1 MLDKLRNVFQVPEL
15 RRRILFTLLMF
26 VVYRLGEH
34 VPSPGVNAHAL
45 QGAFESQRG
54 GLFGLYDFFVG
65 GAFSRATVFALGI
78 MPYISSSII
87 LQLLGAVLP
96 ALEKIRKEGEEG
108 QKKITQMTRYGT
120 VLISIIQSYAYSVFL
135 VNMGAAQGLTIV
147 PHPGVMFT
155 LSTIITQTAGTIFVM
170 WMGEKITEHG
180 IGNGISLI
188 IFLNIVGRMPNAV
201 FAAVDSFRA
210 GTLTFLHIVVLGALA
225 VAVIAAVIFM
235 TQGVRKIPVQYAK
248 RIVGRRMYGGANTH
262 IPLRVNT
269 AGVIPIIF
277 ALSIMSLPAAV
288 AGFVSPKS
296 PLAALGTWFHYGN
309 PLYSVIY
316 AVIII
321 FFTYFYTAVVL
332 NPNELAENMRKYGGF
347 IPGIRPGRKTAEY
360 IDRVLSRVTLPG
372 AIFLAIIAVVPDML
386 ITSMGFPF
394 LDFGG
399 TSVLIVVG
407 VALDTLQQVE
417 SHLLMRHYEGF
428 VKRGR
433 IRGRQR
439 M

>member
-1 MLDKLRNVFQVPEL
+1 MLDKFRNIFQVPEL
-15 RRRILFTLLMF
+15 KRRIFFTLAMF

-34 VPSPGVNAHAL
+34 VPTPGVNARALHA
-45 QGAFESQRG
+45 AFESQRG
-54 GLFGLYDFFVG
+54 TLFGLYDLFVG
-65 GAFSRATVFALGI
+65 GAFSRATIFALGI

-87 LQLLGAVLP
+87 LQLLGAVVP
-96 ALEKIRKEGEEG
+96 YFEKLRKEGDEG
-108 QKKITQMTRYGT
+108 QKKLTQITRYGT
-120 VLISIIQSYAYSVFL
+120 VMISIVQSLAYSVFL
-135 VNMGAAQGLTIV
+135 VNMGASQGLSVV
-147 PHPGVMFT
+147 PHPGVLFT
-155 LSTIITQTAGTIFVM
+155 LSTIITQTTGTIFVM
-170 WMGEKITEHG
+170 WLGEKITDHG

-188 IFLNIVGRMPNAV
+188 IFVNILGGAPNAV
-201 FAAVDSFRA
+201 LAAFESIRA
-210 GTLTFLHIVVLGALA
+210 GTLSPLLALA
-225 VAVIAAVIFM
+225 VIALMVGVVAAVVLM
-235 TQGVRKIPVQYAK
+235 TQAVRKIPVQYAK
-248 RIVGRRMYGGANTH
+248 RIVGRRMYGGSNTH

-277 ALSIMSLPAAV
+277 ASSVMILPATI
-288 AGFVSPKS
+288 AGFVPPTH
-296 PLAALGTWFHYGN
+296 PLAVLGQWFSRTNVVYN
-309 PLYSVIY
+309 VIY
-316 AVIII
+316 GLIII

-332 NPNELAENMRKYGGF
+332 NPNDLAENMRKYGGF

-360 IDRVLSRVTLPG
+360 IDKVLTRITLPG
-372 AIFLAIIAVVPDML
+372 AIFLALIAVIPDVL
-386 ITSMGFPF
+386 IASSGLPF
-394 LDFGG
+394 LGFGG

>member
-1 MLDKLRNVFQVPEL
+1 M
-15 RRRILFTLLMF
+15 
-26 VVYRLGEH
+26 
-34 VPSPGVNAHAL
+34 GVNAKAL
-45 QGAFESQRG
+45 AGAFDSQRG
-54 GLFGLYDFFVG
+54 TLFGLYDFFVG

-87 LQLLGAVLP
+87 LQLLGAVVP
-96 ALEKIRKEGEEG
+96 ALEKMRKEGEEG
-108 QKKITQMTRYGT
+108 QKKITQLTRYVT
-120 VLISIIQSYAYSVFL
+120 VFIALIQSFAYSVFL
-135 VNMGAAQGLTIV
+135 VNMGAAQGITIV
-147 PHPGVMFT
+147 PHPGFWFT
-155 LSTIITQTAGTIFVM
+155 LSTVITQTAVTIFVM

-188 IFLNIVGRMPNAV
+188 IFLNIVGRLPNAML
-201 FAAVDSFRA
+201 AGWDSYRA
-210 GTLTFLHIVVLGALA
+210 GSLQLIHIVVLLAL
-225 VAVIAAVIFM
+225 VTLVIAAVIFM
-235 TQGVRKIPVQYAK
+235 TQGTRKIPVQYAK
-248 RIVGRRMYGGANTH
+248 RIVGRRMYGGANTF

-277 ALSIMSLPAAV
+277 ALSLMSLPAAI
-288 AGFVSPKS
+288 AGFVPPSS
-296 PLAALGTWFHYGN
+296 PLAAIGLWFSRDSV
-309 PLYSVIY
+309 LYNALY
-316 AVIII
+316 ALIII

-332 NPNELAENMRKYGGF
+332 NPNDLAENMRKYGGF

-372 AIFLAIIAVVPDML
+372 AVFLALIAVVPDRI
-386 ITSMGFPF
+386 ITGMGFPF

>member
-1 MLDKLRNVFQVPEL
+1 MFEKLRTIFQIPEL
-15 RRRILFTLLMF
+15 RRRVLFTLGLF

-34 VPSPGVNAHAL
+34 LPTPGVNARAL

-54 GLFGLYDFFVG
+54 NLFGLYDLFVG

-87 LQLLGAVLP
+87 LQLLGAVVP
-96 ALEKIRKEGEEG
+96 YFEKLRKEGEEG
-108 QKKITQMTRYGT
+108 QKKLTQITRYGT
-120 VLISIIQSYAYSVFL
+120 VLISIIQSFAYSVFL
-135 VNMGAAQGLTIV
+135 INLGASQGLAVV
-147 PHPGVMFT
+147 PHPGPLFSF
-155 LSTIITQTAGTIFVM
+155 STIVTQTAGTIFVM

-188 IFLNIVGRMPNAV
+188 IMVNILGALPNRALG
-201 FAAVDSFRA
+201 AYESFRA
-210 GTLTFLHIVVLGALA
+210 GTVSILVVLICLA
-225 VAVIAAVIFM
+225 VMVAVIASVVAI

-277 ALSIMSLPAAV
+277 ASSLLILPTTV
-288 AGFVSPKS
+288 AGFFKTG
-296 PLAALGTWFHYGN
+296 PLADLGTWFN
-309 PLYSVIY
+309 PLGPVYNILY
-316 AVIII
+316 AILIVG
-321 FFTYFYTAVVL
+321 FTYFYTAVVL
-332 NPNELAENMRKYGGF
+332 NPNDLAENMRKYGGF

-360 IDRVLSRVTLPG
+360 IDRVLSRITLPG
-372 AIFLAIIAVVPDML
+372 AMFLALIAVLPDVM
-386 ITSMGFPF
+386 IAWMKVPF
-394 LDFGG
+394 LGFGG

-407 VALDTLQQVE
+407 VALDTLQQIE
-417 SHLLMRHYEGF
+417 SHMIMRHYEGF
-428 VKRGR
+428 VKQGR
-433 IRGRQR
+433 IRGRTQR

>member
-1 MLDKLRNVFQVPEL
+1 MLEKLRNIYAVPEL
-15 RRRILFTLLMF
+15 RRRILFTLGMF
-26 VVYRLGEH
+26 AVYRLGEH
-34 VPSPGVNAHAL
+34 MPSPGVNAAAL
-45 QGAFESQRG
+45 AGAFESQRG
-54 GLFGLYDFFVG
+54 TLFGLYDFFVG

-78 MPYISSSII
+78 MPYISSSIL
-87 LQLLGAVLP
+87 LQLLGAVVP
-96 ALEKIRKEGEEG
+96 ALEKLRKEGEEG
-108 QKKITQMTRYGT
+108 QKKITQLTRYGT
-120 VLISIIQSYAYSVFL
+120 VLISIVQSYAYSVFL
-135 VNMGAAQGLTIV
+135 VNMGASQGVTVV
-147 PHPGVMFT
+147 PHPGVMFV
-155 LSTIITQTAGTIFVM
+155 LSTIITQTTGTIFVM
-170 WMGEKITEHG
+170 WLGEKITEHG

-188 IFLNIVGRMPNAV
+188 IFVNIIGRLPNAM
-201 FAAVDSFRA
+201 AAAYDTFRA
-210 GTLTFLHIVVLGALA
+210 GSASILALIAVTVIA
-225 VAVIAAVIFM
+225 VAVIAAVILM
-235 TQGVRKIPVQYAK
+235 TQASRKIPVQYAK

-277 ALSIMSLPAAV
+277 ALSVMSLPAAV
-288 AGFVSPKS
+288 AGFVPPSH
-296 PLAALGTWFHYGN
+296 PLAALGQWFN
-309 PLYSVIY
+309 PRSVVYNVIY
-316 AVIII
+316 GLIIV

-332 NPNELAENMRKYGGF
+332 NPNDLAENIRKYGGF
-347 IPGIRPGRKTAEY
+347 VPGIRPGAKTAEY
-360 IDRVLSRVTLPG
+360 IDQVLSRITLPG
-372 AIFLAIIAVVPDML
+372 AIFLACIAIFPDLL
-386 ITSMGFPF
+386 ITSLGLPF

>member
-1 MLDKLRNVFQVPEL
+1 MIEKLRNIFQVPEL
-15 RRRILFTLLMF
+15 KRRILFTLLLF
-26 VVYRLGEH
+26 VIYRLGEH
-34 VPSPGVNAHAL
+34 VPTPGVNARAL
-45 QGAFESQRG
+45 AGAFESQRNS
-54 GLFGLYDFFVG
+54 LFGLYDLFVG
-65 GAFSRATVFALGI
+65 GAFSRATIFALGI

-87 LQLLGAVLP
+87 IQLLGAVVP
-96 ALEKIRKEGEEG
+96 YFEKLRKEGEEG
-108 QKKITQMTRYGT
+108 QKKLTQITRYGT
-120 VLISIIQSYAYSVFL
+120 VLISIVQSFGYSVFL
-135 VNMGAAQGLTIV
+135 VNMGAAQGLSVV
-147 PHPGVMFT
+147 PNPGFLFT
-155 LSTIITQTAGTIFVM
+155 FSTILTQTTGTIFVM
-170 WMGEKITEHG
+170 WLGEKITEHG

-188 IFLNIVGRMPNAV
+188 IFVNILGGVPNRALS
-201 FAAVDSFRA
+201 AYDSFRA
-210 GTLTFLHIVVLGALA
+210 GSISLIQVVVILALM
-225 VAVIAAVIFM
+225 VAVIAAVIVM
-235 TQGVRKIPVQYAK
+235 TQATRKIPVQYAK

-262 IPLRVNT
+262 IPLRVNS

-277 ALSIMSLPAAV
+277 ASSLMILPATI
-288 AGFVSPKS
+288 AGFVPPEH
-296 PLAALGTWFHYGN
+296 PLAAIGQWFS
-309 PLYSVIY
+309 PLSVPYNVVY

-332 NPNELAENMRKYGGF
+332 NPNDLAENMRKYGGF

-360 IDRVLSRVTLPG
+360 IDRVLSRITLPG
-372 AIFLAIIAVVPDML
+372 AVFLALIAVLPDVMIAVL
-386 ITSMGFPF
+386 GAPF
-394 LDFGG
+394 LGFGG

>member
-1 MLDKLRNVFQVPEL
+1 MLEKLRNIFQVPEL
-15 RRRILFTLLMF
+15 RRRIIFTLLMF

-34 VPSPGVNAHAL
+34 VPTPGVNAKAL
-45 QGAFESQRG
+45 AGAFDASRNT
-54 GLFGLYDFFVG
+54 LFGTFDLFVG

-96 ALEKIRKEGEEG
+96 ALEKLRKEGEEG
-108 QKKITQMTRYGT
+108 QKKITQYTRYGT
-120 VLISIIQSYAYSVFL
+120 VLIAVIQSFAYSVFL
-135 VNMGAAQGLTIV
+135 VNMGQSQGLSIV
-147 PHPGVMFT
+147 PHPGFAFT
-155 LSTIITQTAGTIFVM
+155 LSTVITQTAGTIFVM

-188 IFLNIVGRMPNAV
+188 IFVNIIGRAPNAV
-201 FAAVDSFRA
+201 FAAVDSFRG
-210 GTLTFLHIVVLGALA
+210 GTLSLITVLLVLSLMIG
-225 VAVIAAVIFM
+225 VIAAVILM
-235 TQGVRKIPVQYAK
+235 TQAQRKIPVQYAK

-262 IPLRVNT
+262 IPLRVNS

-277 ALSIMSLPAAV
+277 ASSVMILPATI
-288 AGFVSPKS
+288 AGFVPPSS
-296 PLAALGTWFHYGN
+296 PLAQLGQWFN
-309 PLYSVIY
+309 PLSFVYNIIY
-316 AVIII
+316 AIII
-321 FFTYFYTAVVL
+321 VFFTYFYTAVVL
-332 NPNELAENMRKYGGF
+332 NPNDLAENMRKYGGF
-347 IPGIRPGRKTAEY
+347 VPGIRPGRKTAEY
-360 IDRVLSRVTLPG
+360 IDRVLSRITLPG
-372 AIFLAIIAVVPDML
+372 AIFLALIAVLPDLIIAQSGM
-386 ITSMGFPF
+386 PF
-394 LDFGG
+394 LGFGG